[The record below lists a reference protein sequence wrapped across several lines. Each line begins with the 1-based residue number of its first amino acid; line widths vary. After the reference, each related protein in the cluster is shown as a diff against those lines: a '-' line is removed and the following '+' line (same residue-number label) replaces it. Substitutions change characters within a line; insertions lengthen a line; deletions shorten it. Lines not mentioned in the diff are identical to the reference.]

1 MTTWR
6 VITNLAI
13 PYDYAVE
20 LFFLVLDLITLIVF
34 HEWYKW
40 RSFSLCK
47 NVA

>member
-13 PYDYAVE
+13 PYEQSIE
-20 LFFLVLDLITLIVF
+20 LFFLVLDLIALNVF
-34 HEWYKW
+34 QEWYKW
-40 RSFSLCK
+40 RSFALCK

>member
-13 PYDYAVE
+13 PYDYSVE
-20 LFFLVLDLITLIVF
+20 LFFLVLDLITWIVF
-34 HEWYKW
+34 QEWYKW

-47 NVA
+47 NV